1 MKKNTSKL
9 KLEKVTLRTLNAA
22 MLDAIAGGSFNG
34 PSVNGGN
41 SGCGCGNSYQNTC
54 HKQF

>member
-1 MKKNTSKL
+1 MKKNTGKL
-9 KLEKVTLRTLNAA
+9 RLEKVTLRTLNAA
-22 MLDAIAGGSFNG
+22 MLVAIAGGFDS